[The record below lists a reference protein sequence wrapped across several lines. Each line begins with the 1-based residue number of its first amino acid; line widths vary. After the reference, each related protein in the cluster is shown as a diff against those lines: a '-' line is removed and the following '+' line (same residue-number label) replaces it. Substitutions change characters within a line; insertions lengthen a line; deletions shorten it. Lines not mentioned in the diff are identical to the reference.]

1 MKESLWRAYHRHE
14 QPVLGR
20 WYEMLEAMGEEEM
33 VVYHPCYQSAEERAL
48 AARGRELLGERFF
61 TLSGRDITTAA
72 GATPETMAAL
82 APEIQMAFSARGK
95 YAWAAHDLRVAVFSY
110 NYAQDLLRL
119 AAERRLSW
127 DPERLALRAVGES
140 FEGCVTTWSTMVPAY
155 LGVPGR
161 VQIPYEMTVPDTR
174 FLLRCEYL
182 RRVELAH
189 HTALYLFAD
198 PQGRPVALYKRERV
212 ELADQSFY
220 AGLPLEAGEVELR
233 TSAGRSLLT
242 GRGHLSAGVPPSLV
256 RQGDAG
262 LEVMV
267 CSGRGRGG
275 EGPRFY
281 PREAPLFIAARRM
294 GVEEFGVLAEQARIV
309 PER

>member
-1 MKESLWRAYHRHE
+1 MKEGLWRAYHRHE
-14 QPVLGR
+14 QPVLAR
-20 WYEMLEAMGEEEM
+20 WYGMLEELGEGDL
-33 VVYHPCYQSAEERAL
+33 VVYHPCYQSAEEQAL
-48 AARGRELLGERFF
+48 AARGRELLGERFL
-61 TLSGRDITTAA
+61 TLGGRDITTSA
-72 GATPETMAAL
+72 GATPQTLAAL
-82 APEIQMAFSARGK
+82 ASDIQMAFSARGK

-110 NYAQDLLRL
+110 NYAQDLLWL
-119 AAERRLSW
+119 AAEQGLSW
-127 DPERLALRAVGES
+127 DPERLVLRAVGES

-161 VQIPYEMTVPDTR
+161 VEIPYELTVPDTR
-174 FLLRCEYL
+174 FLLDCEYL

-189 HTALYLFAD
+189 HTALYLFVD
-198 PQGRPVALYKRERV
+198 GRHRPVALYKRERV

-220 AGLPLEAGEVELR
+220 ARLPLDAGEVVLR
-233 TSAGRSLLT
+233 TGLGRRLLT
-242 GRGHLSAGVPPSLV
+242 PSGRLAEGVPPSLV

-267 CSGRGRGG
+267 SSGRGRGG

-281 PREAPLFIAARRM
+281 PREAPVFIGARRM
-294 GVEEFGVLAEQARIV
+294 GVEEFGALCAGAAIV